1 MGTTVVT
8 LRERAHGCLIGQ
20 AIGDALGA
28 PVEGYTPASIR
39 KRYGSITDFLQDRP
53 VGTDDTEYAVLNA
66 LILLEYGLA
75 LNEDDLLDIWRRWLM
90 TPDSGFRGGGFS
102 DLIAMNNL
110 RRGLRPPASGRFNQ
124 HGLSDGLA
132 MAVGPVGVAC
142 AGEPDRAAAVAA
154 LLGSVTNGRDGLHAG
169 QAVAAGTAAAMIGA
183 DPDGILATAMA
194 HVPADSW
201 TYRLLD
207 RAGAIAAGHHDAE
220 SAHAALYD
228 ALAVTY
234 FPWTDIAPEAT
245 ALAFGAFLVAAGNY
259 REAVIGAVNQG
270 RDADTIAAI
279 AGTLAGAYGGIAAV
293 PVEWRERIGPVPG
306 RNFRVVAGTALP
318 DLADHLVARF
328 LNGDRGPAS

>member
-1 MGTTVVT
+1 MGTTVIT

-39 KRYGSITDFLQDRP
+39 KRYGSITDFLQDQP

-75 LNEDDLLDIWRRWLM
+75 LNEDDLLEIWRRWLM
-90 TPDSGFRGGGFS
+90 APDSGFRGGGFS

-142 AGEPDRAAAVAA
+142 AGEPDRAASMAA
-154 LLGSVTNGRDGLHAG
+154 LLGSVTNGRDGIHAG
-169 QAVAAGTAAAMIGA
+169 QAVAAGVAVAMVGA
-183 DPDGILATAMA
+183 TPKEILAAAMA
-194 HVPADSW
+194 HVPGDSW
-201 TYRLLD
+201 TYRALD
-207 RAGAIAAGHHDAE
+207 RAGNIAAAHHDAE
-220 SAHAALYD
+220 AAHLALHD
-228 ALAVTY
+228 ALAVTF

-245 ALAFGAFLVAAGNY
+245 ALAFGSFLTAGGNY
-259 REAVIGAVNQG
+259 RQSVTAGVNQG
-270 RDADTIAAI
+270 RDADTIGAI
-279 AGTLAGAYGGIAAV
+279 AGALAGAHQGIAAV
-293 PVEWRERIGPVPG
+293 PPAWRERIGPVPG
-306 RNFRVVAGTALP
+306 RNFRVVAGISLP
-318 DLADHLVARF
+318 DLADRLVARF
-328 LNGDRGPAS
+328 LSADRAAS